1 MIGVRTILST
11 AAVVFPSLALA
22 QAATVQPGMWEMAA
36 TVNTVDMPSAPPM
49 VARMMQ
55 GRTTRIRHCITL
67 EETSRGPQ
75 EMLKTS
81 KACTFTRYSLAGGR
95 LSSEMVCRQGGGT
108 MTATTSGTYT
118 PTSFSATGRSVN
130 TGPATMT
137 MTTTSTGH
145 RIGDCK

>member
-1 MIGVRTILST
+1 MIGIRTILGT
-11 AAVVFPSLALA
+11 AAVAVPALALA
-22 QAATVQPGMWEMAA
+22 QSTSVQPGLWEMAA

-55 GRTTRIRHCITL
+55 GRTTTIRHCITP
-67 EETSRGPQ
+67 EEASRGPQ
-75 EMLKTS
+75 EMLKTN

-108 MTATTSGTYT
+108 MTATASGTYT
-118 PTSFSATGRSVN
+118 PTSFSATGRSVV

-145 RIGDCK
+145 RVGDCK